1 MSMPRKIRCT
11 VESVV
16 DHGERVYSVFLQPQS
31 PVPAFKPGQFL
42 HLTVDPFDPAG
53 FWPESRVFSIAS
65 SPSDRKRLQVCYSV
79 KGKYTTRME
88 SVLAPGLEV
97 WAKLPYGEFVIAP
110 DRDVVLIAG
119 GTGISAFTA
128 FLGAL
133 TPAQARSVFLVYGA
147 RTPALHLFR
156 AEILDRLAAVPAFQ
170 ACFFAERDSAG
181 EPGASPATASSD
193 GPAGATGAT
202 PAAAPAA
209 PRTAA
214 PAAGRQPIALSGR
227 IDLEAVWP
235 LLPNPA
241 ASVFYLSGPPVM
253 LTALSDQLKARG
265 LPADQVRLDAWE

>member
-1 MSMPRKIRCT
+1 M
-11 VESVV
+11 
-16 DHGERVYSVFLQPQS
+16 
-31 PVPAFKPGQFL
+31 
-42 HLTVDPFDPAG
+42 
-53 FWPESRVFSIAS
+53 
-65 SPSDRKRLQVCYSV
+65 

-88 SVLAPGLEV
+88 SLLKPGLEV

-133 TPAQARSVFLVYGA
+133 TPAQSSSVFLVYGA

-170 ACFFAERDSAG
+170 ACLFAERES
-181 EPGASPATASSD
+181 GAPPA
-193 GPAGATGAT
+193 
-202 PAAAPAA
+202 PAAAH
-209 PRTAA
+209 
-214 PAAGRQPIALSGR
+214 GRQPVTRLGR

-253 LTALSDQLKARG
+253 LTALTEQLKARG
-265 LPADQVRLDAWE
+265 LPPDQIRLDAWE